1 MSARKRSDVRK
12 RPEGHRDSQ
21 LGHTPAAELIRRF
34 IEDIEASA
42 AWVEVSDS
50 ARNGAGKP
58 HFVVHNGF
66 LKGEHDLAAPL
77 IDLPSMLALS
87 REAIASQKR
96 AMTGDEPAVLYWRI
110 YPEFY
115 KDHSL
120 YMRLSWAPV

>member
-1 MSARKRSDVRK
+1 MSARKRADVRK

-21 LGHTPAAELIRRF
+21 LGHTPVAELIRRF
-34 IEDIEASA
+34 IEDVEASA
-42 AWVEVSDS
+42 AWVEVCDR
-50 ARNGAGKP
+50 AYNAVGQP

-66 LKGEHDLAAPL
+66 LKGEHEPAAPL
-77 IDLPSMLALS
+77 LDLPSMLALS

-115 KDHSL
+115 KGDSL